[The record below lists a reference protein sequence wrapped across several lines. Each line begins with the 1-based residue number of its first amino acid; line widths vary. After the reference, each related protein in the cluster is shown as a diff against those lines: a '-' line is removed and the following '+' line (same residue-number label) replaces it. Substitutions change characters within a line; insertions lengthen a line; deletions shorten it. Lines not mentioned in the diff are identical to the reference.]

1 MAVKMR
7 LQRKGRRKAP
17 YYHIVVADA
26 RSPRDG
32 KFIERL
38 GFYNPMTKPA
48 TIEIDREKAYEWL
61 TKGAQ
66 PTETVNAIL
75 KFKGV
80 LYKKHLMRGVKKGA
94 LSLED
99 AETKYQAYVESK
111 DSKVAER
118 FEQTKQEKEAQ
129 RIAIFGKAKEIPV
142 VEETPIAAEEA
153 AVVKETLT
161 TEADNVA
168 AEEPSAIIEETKE
181 EATVVDEEAPATGDT
196 EIVEEAI
203 EEAIPTAEAEALP
216 IAESEEIAT
225 ENTTE
230 VEEAPVVEA
239 TEEVSEASTEETPT
253 EEGEGEAAEE
263 EDTKEEK

>member
-1 MAVKMR
+1 MPVKMR

-48 TIEIDREKAYEWL
+48 TIEIDRDAAYDWL

-66 PTETVNAIL
+66 PTETVAAIL

-94 LSLED
+94 LTLEQ
-99 AETKYQAYVESK
+99 AEVKYQEWISSK

-118 FEQTKQEKEAQ
+118 FEKTKQEKEAQ
-129 RIAIFGKAKEIPV
+129 RVAIFGKAKV
-142 VEETPIAAEEA
+142 VEVAEPTPVAEEIVENTAEVIETEVEAVAETVEQAVEAAEETVE
-153 AVVKETLT
+153 AVVEAVEEAVTPAEETAEIAEEAVAT
-161 TEADNVA
+161 TEELVEEAVAPAEEVAEATEEPASEAPA
-168 AEEPSAIIEETKE
+168 AEEETKE
-181 EATVVDEEAPATGDT
+181 E
-196 EIVEEAI
+196 
-203 EEAIPTAEAEALP
+203 
-216 IAESEEIAT
+216 
-225 ENTTE
+225 
-230 VEEAPVVEA
+230 
-239 TEEVSEASTEETPT
+239 
-253 EEGEGEAAEE
+253 
-263 EDTKEEK
+263 EK

>member
-99 AETKYQAYVESK
+99 AEAKYQSYVESK

-153 AVVKETLT
+153 AVVEETLT
-161 TEADNVA
+161 TETENVS
-168 AEEPSAIIEETKE
+168 AEEPSAIVEETKE
-181 EATVVDEEAPATGDT
+181 EEEVAVVDEEAPATGET

-203 EEAIPTAEAEALP
+203 EEALPTAEAEALP
-216 IAESEEIAT
+216 IAESEEIA
-225 ENTTE
+225 
-230 VEEAPVVEA
+230 PVVEA
-239 TEEVSEASTEETPT
+239 TEEASDASTEETPT
-253 EEGEGEAAEE
+253 EEGDGEADAE

>member
-1 MAVKMR
+1 MPVKMR

-48 TIEIDREKAYEWL
+48 TIEIDRDAAYDWL

-66 PTETVNAIL
+66 PTETVAAIL

-94 LSLED
+94 LTLEQ
-99 AETKYQAYVESK
+99 AETKYQEWISSK
-111 DSKVAER
+111 DSKVAAR

-129 RIAIFGKAKEIPV
+129 RVAIFGKAKPAPVAEPTPVEEEIVENTATAIENAADV
-142 VEETPIAAEEA
+142 VEEVVEQVSEATEAVVEQAVEVAEEA
-153 AVVKETLT
+153 VET
-161 TEADNVA
+161 VA
-168 AEEPSAIIEETKE
+168 EK
-181 EATVVDEEAPATGDT
+181 
-196 EIVEEAI
+196 VEE
-203 EEAIPTAEAEALP
+203 
-216 IAESEEIAT
+216 
-225 ENTTE
+225 
-230 VEEAPVVEA
+230 VVEA
-239 TEEVSEASTEETPT
+239 ASDAVATTEETTTEETP
-253 EEGEGEAAEE
+253 AEE
-263 EDTKEEK
+263 ASEEASEEAKEEEK